1 MTEIKIIS
9 GQTWHGRRGRVEN
22 DFKYSIDYLLFD
34 PEKLEMSPWLLS
46 KKGGFFYGINPLDY
60 GGLNDLGAPKKW
72 VLEVLK
78 ARKIT
83 CVSKV
88 LLLAQPRILGH
99 IFNPVSFWLCFEY
112 FSCKDFIAY
121 EIALTINAWCFDMK
135 KGFQHDNYVSFMEG
149 FNEHASLNEDEVNAL
164 NILLRGAALRILI
177 TRLHD
182 KIYHPKEAL
191 VIPKDPREYLNILKW
206 HQENNITEL

>member
-83 CVSKV
+83 CFSKV

-99 IFNPVSFWLCFEY
+99 IFNPVSFWLCFDEADKLVVVVAEVSNTFGDRHSY
-112 FSCKDFIAY
+112 LCCNDDLKPIRPEHRIKATKIFHVIDLRLLSATFICAFF
-121 EIALTINAWCFDMK
+121 FDCP
-135 KGFQHDNYVSFMEG
+135 DS
-149 FNEHASLNEDEVNAL
+149 VNL
-164 NILLRGAALRILI
+164 F
-177 TRLHD
+177 
-182 KIYHPKEAL
+182 P
-191 VIPKDPREYLNILKW
+191 LK
-206 HQENNITEL
+206 TT